1 MGFRFRKS
9 WKIAPGIRLNLGK
22 KSASISFGGKGA
34 RYTVSSTGRKTA
46 TVGIPG
52 TGISYSKTTGAATR
66 ERGGTTMGENA
77 TQKKTRMGKPFYQK
91 WWVWGLV
98 VILLAVGVSCGSGET
113 VEPDLSAE
121 DEQIEQLVPDG
132 EAVDEPAVTTP
143 TQSEQEE
150 PEQEEANDT
159 KTDSKKQDT
168 TVSSGGAPTET
179 PTSAVTPETPKQEQP
194 KADPT
199 PEEPV
204 EEEPETTPQPQPEP
218 EKEPETPAVT
228 QPETSAPSTPSASQ
242 SQAVYIGSVESD
254 KYHKSTCR
262 WAKKILEENR
272 IYFSSKAE
280 AAGAGY
286 SPCGTCK
293 P

>member
-46 TVGIPG
+46 TVGISG
-52 TGISYSKTTGAATR
+52 TGISYSKTTGATTR
-66 ERGGTTMGENA
+66 GRDGADMNVNA
-77 TQKKTRMGKPFYQK
+77 AQKKTRAGKPFYQK

-113 VEPDLSAE
+113 AEPDLSAE
-121 DEQIEQLVPDG
+121 DEQIEQLAPDG

-159 KTDSKKQDT
+159 KTDSKKQDS
-168 TVSSGGAPTET
+168 TVSSGGTTIET
-179 PTSAVTPETPKQEQP
+179 PASVEKTEPPTKEQP
-194 KADPT
+194 KVDPA
-199 PEEPV
+199 PEPV
-204 EEEPETTPQPQPEP
+204 EKEPEATPQPKP
-218 EKEPETPAVT
+218 EPETPAVTTPT
-228 QPETSAPSTPSASQ
+228 QPETSAPSTSQ
-242 SQAVYIGSVESD
+242 SQATYIGSVESD

-280 AAGAGY
+280 ATGAGY

>member
-1 MGFRFRKS
+1 MS
-9 WKIAPGIRLNLGK
+9 
-22 KSASISFGGKGA
+22 
-34 RYTVSSTGRKTA
+34 
-46 TVGIPG
+46 
-52 TGISYSKTTGAATR
+52 
-66 ERGGTTMGENA
+66 ENA
-77 TQKKTRMGKPFYQK
+77 AQKNTRAGRPFYQK
-91 WWVWGLV
+91 RWVWGLV
-98 VILLAVGVSCGSGET
+98 VILLAVGVSCGSN
-113 VEPDLSAE
+113 EPAEPNASAE
-121 DEQIEQLVPDG
+121 DEQIEQLAPNG
-132 EAVDEPAVTTP
+132 EAVDAPAVTMP
-143 TQSEQEE
+143 AQPEQEE
-150 PEQEEANDT
+150 PEQEETNDT

-168 TVSSGGAPTET
+168 TVSSGGVTAET
-179 PTSAVTPETPKQEQP
+179 PASSEKTETPKQEQP

-218 EKEPETPAVT
+218 EKEPELPAAT
-228 QPETSAPSTPSASQ
+228 QPEASAPSTSQ
-242 SQAVYIGSVESD
+242 SQAVYVGSVESD

>member
-9 WKIAPGIRLNLGK
+9 WKVAPGIRLNLGK

-52 TGISYSKTTGAATR
+52 TGISYSKSTGAATR
-66 ERGGTTMGENA
+66 GRDGADMNDNA
-77 TQKKTRMGKPFYQK
+77 AQKKTRAGKPFYQK

-113 VEPDLSAE
+113 AEPDLSAE
-121 DEQIEQLVPDG
+121 DEQIEQLAPNG
-132 EAVDEPAVTTP
+132 EAVDAPAVTMP
-143 TQSEQEE
+143 AQPEQEE
-150 PEQEEANDT
+150 PEQEETNDT

-168 TVSSGGAPTET
+168 TVSSGGVTAET
-179 PTSAVTPETPKQEQP
+179 PASSEKTETPKQEQP

-218 EKEPETPAVT
+218 EKEPELPAAT
-228 QPETSAPSTPSASQ
+228 QPEASAPSTSQ
-242 SQAVYIGSVESD
+242 SQAVYVGSVESD

-280 AAGAGY
+280 ATGAGY